1 MRSMSDLIDPY
12 LKWCT
17 AQGMSPRTVDTYG
30 GILRRADLELPYG
43 LEQAYEQEIIDW
55 LSRPHLSAASR
66 STYWQGLKS
75 FYRWSTRPRSPVL
88 ESDPMEE
95 MKPPRK
101 PKGRSRPVP
110 LEIVDDVLTRAVE
123 PYRLHVVL
131 SLFAGL
137 RCIEIAGL
145 RREDVTEQFIDLRQA
160 KGGSPQVAFGH
171 PEIWR
176 TVRDFP
182 PGLLVEHV
190 GGVADPSWIS
200 IRSALYFRRKL
211 GYTISLHRFRHTF
224 ACRLRGTGHDLPVV
238 QRAMRHASIAST
250 MIYIE
255 AGVGEVATA
264 VASLPAPTRPA
275 A

>member
-1 MRSMSDLIDPY
+1 MRTMTDLIDPY

-17 AQGMSPRTVDTYG
+17 AQGMSPRTLDTYA
-30 GILRRADLELPYG
+30 GILRRADAELPYG
-43 LEQAYEQEIIDW
+43 LEQAYEQEIVDW
-55 LSRPHLSAASR
+55 LARPHLSAASQ
-66 STYWQGLKS
+66 SAYWQGLKS
-75 FYRWSTRPRSPVL
+75 FYRWSTRPQSPVL
-88 ESDPMEE
+88 ESDPMEG

-101 PKGRSRPVP
+101 PRGRARPLPADVV
-110 LEIVDDVLTRAVE
+110 EDVLARAVD
-123 PYRLHVVL
+123 PFHLHVVL
-131 SLFAGL
+131 SLYAGL

-145 RREDVTEQFIDLRQA
+145 RREDVTENLIDLRQA

-182 PGLLVEHV
+182 PGSLVEHV
-190 GGVADPSWIS
+190 GGVADASWVS

-224 ACRLRGTGHDLPVV
+224 AGRLRGWGHDLPVV

-250 MIYIE
+250 MIYLE
-255 AGVGEVATA
+255 VGDGEVATA
-264 VASLPAPTRPA
+264 VANLPAPTRPA